1 MHMLLGSINKMV
13 LINSL
18 LWPRVLATL
27 WSAVLFEIMC
37 ARKQIHCRG
46 MTALSSTPPLRMLF
60 LYPAETQHLRLTWLD
75 LFRNNLLLCCLVLAW
90 HPGGKNKQKNNRNII
105 SWQLSLR
112 SHFSVIVSPL
122 SLYQYSVCICL
133 CAEAQSNAAQRLTD
147 GWLMRRWCRFKGVAK
162 RRKCR
167 CAIKMQIIKI
177 CIQLIPSSAGS
188 GNIDAFV
195 MKTPWSLAP
204 VFSRAAAALKISRV
218 IISGFS
224 LQQLCLRKC
233 HLSHSLCVLEIL
245 ILVYNGTWNNK
256 VR

>member
-1 MHMLLGSINKMV
+1 MRVNRFIVGE
-13 LINSL
+13 
-18 LWPRVLATL
+18 WPL
-27 WSAVLFEIMC
+27 SA
-37 ARKQIHCRG
+37 
-46 MTALSSTPPLRMLF
+46 
-60 LYPAETQHLRLTWLD
+60 QHLLSE
-75 LFRNNLLLCCLVLAW
+75 CCFCIPQKPNTCDWPDWTYFGTTYCYAASSS
-90 HPGGKNKQKNNRNII
+90 HDIQGEKNKQKNNRNII

-177 CIQLIPSSAGS
+177 CIQLIPSSVGS